1 MWYVQWSS
9 GCRTKDSGKESMK
22 TSKDPRHLARYIALQ
37 ILFEWSTRTDL
48 TTSEEL
54 LDQTLQTISENLI
67 EEVPQ
72 AKPNLDMARELVLG
86 VTAHKDELDQIIGI
100 CAPEWPVDQIAKVD
114 ANILR
119 LAIYELLHRNDTP
132 LKVAIDEAVELAKE
146 FGSDASSK
154 FVNGVLGTVVK
165 EHLPSTPD

>member
-1 MWYVQWSS
+1 
-9 GCRTKDSGKESMK
+9 MK
-22 TSKDPRHLARYIALQ
+22 TSKDPRHLARRVALQ
-37 ILFEWSTRTDL
+37 TLFHWSSRDDL
-48 TTSEEL
+48 AANDTSLKE
-54 LDQTLQTISENLI
+54 QTFQSVLENLT
-67 EEVPQ
+67 EDLHE
-72 AKPNLDMARELVLG
+72 AKPNLAMAHELIDG
-86 VTAHKDELDQIIGI
+86 VVDQKAQLDGIIGQ

-119 LAIYELLHRNDTP
+119 IAIFELLHRSDTP

-165 EHLPSTPD
+165 EHLPESTAQTETVVS